1 MKFSRQEKVTFR
13 YRLLLNRGGHMDN
26 FDCILSNEENLENQ
40 NIQNGWKHKTQNMF
54 RINFLGKKC

>member
-26 FDCILSNEENLENQ
+26 FDCILSNEGNQ

-54 RINFLGKKC
+54 RIIFSGKKC

>member
-40 NIQNGWKHKTQNMF
+40 NIQNG
-54 RINFLGKKC
+54 

>member
-26 FDCILSNEENLENQ
+26 FDCILSNEENQ
-40 NIQNGWKHKTQNMF
+40 NIQNGWKHKNQNMF
-54 RINFLGKKC
+54 RIIFSGKKC

>member
-40 NIQNGWKHKTQNMF
+40 KIFKMAESTKPKTCS
-54 RINFLGKKC
+54 G